1 MDQFSAATGIDVMVK
16 YGKTAEIAAMLLEEG
31 HNSPADV
38 FWAQDPGGLGA
49 VAAAG
54 MLAQLPEELLERV
67 DSQFRASSDEWV
79 GISGRARVIVY
90 NTESINPEQDLPLD
104 LWGFTDPK
112 WTGRLG
118 WAPTNGSF
126 QAMVTALRSV
136 WGERKTR
143 EWLLAIMANDPGVY
157 PKNTPIVAAVASG
170 EIEAGFVNHY
180 YLHRF
185 IAAEGEGFTARNF
198 FLPGGG
204 PGSLL
209 MTAGVGRLRSAQ
221 NVENALKFIEF
232 LLSPVAQQYF
242 AGQTYEYPLVEGVK
256 IHRELMP
263 LVELNAAETD
273 LSNLSDLQ
281 GTVDL
286 LTEIGA
292 LE

>member
-1 MDQFSAATGIDVMVK
+1 
-16 YGKTAEIAAMLLEEG
+16 
-31 HNSPADV
+31 
-38 FWAQDPGGLGA
+38 
-49 VAAAG
+49 
-54 MLAQLPEELLERV
+54 
-67 DSQFRASSDEWV
+67 
-79 GISGRARVIVY
+79 
-90 NTESINPEQDLPLD
+90 
-104 LWGFTDPK
+104 
-112 WTGRLG
+112 
-118 WAPTNGSF
+118 
-126 QAMVTALRSV
+126 
-136 WGERKTR
+136 
-143 EWLLAIMANDPGVY
+143 MANDPGVY

-185 IAAEGEGFTARNF
+185 IAAEGEGFAARNF

-221 NVENALKFIEF
+221 NVEHALKFIEF

-263 LVELNAAETD
+263 LVELNAAEIDLTD
-273 LSNLSDLQ
+273 LSDLQ